1 MKNEQNDYSYFVI
14 WSEEDQEYVGLCAE
28 FPSLSY
34 LAVTP
39 EEALEGIR
47 QIVIAV
53 DVDLKGDQRPI
64 PLNDE
69 EQTFWQKA
77 SESSLQTIWDNDEDD
92 IYARLFM

>member
-1 MKNEQNDYSYFVI
+1 MVLEQDRYTYRVT

-28 FPSLSY
+28 FPSLSC
-34 LAVTP
+34 LAVTS

-53 DVDLKGDQRPI
+53 DADLKGDQRPA

-69 EQTFWQKA
+69 DQTFWQKA
-77 SESSLQTIWDNDEDD
+77 SESSL
-92 IYARLFM
+92 